1 MIKKV
6 YIDGLFMALSYEA
19 KKIFIKRDD
28 IDIKFKEGQ
37 EEKRIITLLTV
48 LGVHEVIGDYTISI
62 DFEFMVLEIHKKYD
76 FKVLRKLG
84 KDDIEKIWTITMV
97 EIDQLMTKEAKEW
110 IYIRGTMDEVIAK
123 LKELAAQEQANK
135 GVNTNGK

>member
-19 KKIFIKRDD
+19 SKIFISKND
-28 IDIKFKEGQ
+28 IDIKFKEDQ
-37 EEKRIITLLTV
+37 EENKNILELIKG
-48 LGVHEVIGDYTISI
+48 LGIDKVIGDYTIST

-84 KDDIEKIWTITMV
+84 KDDIEKIWTIIMF
-97 EIDQLMTKEAKEW
+97 EIDQLMTKEAKE
-110 IYIRGTMDEVIAK
+110 
-123 LKELAAQEQANK
+123 
-135 GVNTNGK
+135 

>member
-6 YIDGLFMALSYEA
+6 YIDGLFLPLSYEA
-19 KKIFIKRDD
+19 SKIFISKND
-28 IDIKFKEGQ
+28 IDIKFKEDQ
-37 EEKRIITLLTV
+37 EEDKNILELIKG
-48 LGVHEVIGDYTISI
+48 LGIDKVIGDYTVSI

-84 KDDIEKIWTITMV
+84 KDDIEKIWTITMF

-110 IYIRGTMDEVIAK
+110 IYISGEQWKK
-123 LKELAAQEQANK
+123 LLQS
-135 GVNTNGK
+135 

>member
-6 YIDGLFMALSYEA
+6 YIDGLFLALSYEA
-19 KKIFIKRDD
+19 NKIFISKND
-28 IDIKFKEGQ
+28 IDIKFKEDQ
-37 EEKRIITLLTV
+37 EENKETLELIKG
-48 LGVHEVIGDYTISI
+48 LGIDKVIGDYTVSI

-97 EIDQLMTKEAKEW
+97 EIDSLMTKEAKE
-110 IYIRGTMDEVIAK
+110 
-123 LKELAAQEQANK
+123 
-135 GVNTNGK
+135 

>member
-19 KKIFIKRDD
+19 KKIFIKKDD

-48 LGVHEVIGDYTISI
+48 LGVHEVIGDYSI
-62 DFEFMVLEIHKKYD
+62 TLNFEFMTLEIHKGYK
-76 FKVLRKLG
+76 FKLLRKLG

-97 EIDQLMTKEAKEW
+97 EIDSLMT
-110 IYIRGTMDEVIAK
+110 REVKA
-123 LKELAAQEQANK
+123 
-135 GVNTNGK
+135 

>member
-6 YIDGLFMALSYEA
+6 YIDGLFMDLSYEA

-28 IDIKFKEGQ
+28 IDIKFKEDQ
-37 EEKRIITLLTV
+37 EENRNILELIKG
-48 LGVHEVIGDYTISI
+48 LGVNKLIGDYNISI

-110 IYIRGTMDEVIAK
+110 IYILEAQWMK
-123 LKELAAQEQANK
+123 L
-135 GVNTNGK
+135 

>member
-6 YIDGLFMALSYEA
+6 YIDGLFLALSYEA

-84 KDDIEKIWTITMV
+84 KDDIDKIWTITMV
-97 EIDQLMTKEAKEW
+97 EIDQLMTKEAKVKRVRRKRKKPKYYNW
-110 IYIRGTMDEVIAK
+110 
-123 LKELAAQEQANK
+123 
-135 GVNTNGK
+135 

>member
-28 IDIKFKEGQ
+28 IDIKFKEGH

-48 LGVHEVIGDYTISI
+48 LGVHGDYTISI

-97 EIDQLMTKEAKEW
+97 EIDQLMTKEAQEW
-110 IYIRGTMDEVIAK
+110 IYILGVQWMK
-123 LKELAAQEQANK
+123 L
-135 GVNTNGK
+135 

>member
-19 KKIFIKRDD
+19 TKVFIKKNDVY
-28 IDIKFKEGQ
+28 IKFKEDL
-37 EEKRIITLLTV
+37 EENKEILELV
-48 LGVHEVIGDYTISI
+48 QGLGIDKVIGDYTISI

-97 EIDQLMTKEAKEW
+97 EIDQLMTKEAKE
-110 IYIRGTMDEVIAK
+110 
-123 LKELAAQEQANK
+123 
-135 GVNTNGK
+135 

>member
-6 YIDGLFMALSYEA
+6 YIDGLFLALSYEA

-28 IDIKFKEGQ
+28 IDIKFKEEQKENKNILELIKG
-37 EEKRIITLLTV
+37 
-48 LGVHEVIGDYTISI
+48 LGIDKVIGDYTLSI
-62 DFEFMVLEIHKKYD
+62 DFEFMLLEIHKKYD

-97 EIDQLMTKEAKEW
+97 EIDSLMTQ
-110 IYIRGTMDEVIAK
+110 EVKA
-123 LKELAAQEQANK
+123 
-135 GVNTNGK
+135 

>member
-6 YIDGLFMALSYEA
+6 YIDGLFIALSYEA

-28 IDIKFKEGQ
+28 IDIKFKEDQ
-37 EEKRIITLLTV
+37 EENKNILELIKG
-48 LGVHEVIGDYTISI
+48 LGIDKVIGDYTVSI

-97 EIDQLMTKEAKEW
+97 EIDQLMIKEAKEW
-110 IYIRGTMDEVIAK
+110 IYILGVQWMK
-123 LKELAAQEQANK
+123 L
-135 GVNTNGK
+135 

>member
-6 YIDGLFMALSYEA
+6 YIDGLFLALSYEA

-84 KDDIEKIWTITMV
+84 KDDIDKIWTITMV
-97 EIDQLMTKEAKEW
+97 EIDQLMTKEAKVKRVRRKRKKPK
-110 IYIRGTMDEVIAK
+110 YY
-123 LKELAAQEQANK
+123 N
-135 GVNTNGK
+135 

>member
-6 YIDGLFMALSYEA
+6 YIDGLFLALSYEA

-48 LGVHEVIGDYTISI
+48 LGVHE
-62 DFEFMVLEIHKKYD
+62 FMVLEIHKKYD

-84 KDDIEKIWTITMV
+84 KDDIDKIWTITMV
-97 EIDQLMTKEAKEW
+97 EIDQLMTKEANE
-110 IYIRGTMDEVIAK
+110 
-123 LKELAAQEQANK
+123 
-135 GVNTNGK
+135 

>member
-6 YIDGLFMALSYEA
+6 YIDGLFLALSYEA
-19 KKIFIKRDD
+19 SKIFISKND
-28 IDIKFKEGQ
+28 IDIKFKEDK
-37 EEKRIITLLTV
+37 EENKNILELIKG
-48 LGVHEVIGDYTISI
+48 LGIDKVIGDYTISI

-84 KDDIEKIWTITMV
+84 KDDIDKIWTITMV

-110 IYIRGTMDEVIAK
+110 IYILGEQWMK
-123 LKELAAQEQANK
+123 LYKS
-135 GVNTNGK
+135 